1 MSNQNYV
8 ITSTNEFNEKTAYV
22 DHDGDLVIEHDEQSV
37 IVDAVQAKQLIAI
50 LEKFTEG
57 AAK

>member
-8 ITSTNEFNEKTAYV
+8 ITSTNEFSEKKAYV
-22 DHDGDLVIEHDEQSV
+22 DHDGGLVIEHGEQNV
-37 IVDAVQAKQLIAI
+37 IVDVEQAKQLIAI

-57 AAK
+57 AAQ

>member
-37 IVDAVQAKQLIAI
+37 IVDVAQAKQLIAI
-50 LEKFTEG
+50 LENFTKG
-57 AAK
+57 AAQ

>member
-1 MSNQNYV
+1 MRSQNYI

-22 DHDGDLVIEHDEQSV
+22 DSDGDLVIEHDEQSV
-37 IVDAVQAKQLIAI
+37 IIDVEQARQLIAI

-57 AAK
+57 AAQ

>member
-8 ITSTNEFNEKTAYV
+8 IPSTNEFNEKTAYV

-37 IVDAVQAKQLIAI
+37 IVDVAQAKQLIAI
-50 LEKFTEG
+50 LEKFTKG
-57 AAK
+57 AAQ

>member
-8 ITSTNEFNEKTAYV
+8 ITSTNEFNEKTAFV

-37 IVDAVQAKQLIAI
+37 IVDVEQAKQLIAI

-57 AAK
+57 AAQ

>member
-37 IVDAVQAKQLIAI
+37 IVDVAQAKQLIAI

-57 AAK
+57 VAQ

>member
-22 DHDGDLVIEHDEQSV
+22 DHDGDLVIEHGEQSL
-37 IVDAVQAKQLIAI
+37 IVDVEQAKQLIAI
-50 LEKFTEG
+50 LEKFT
-57 AAK
+57 

>member
-1 MSNQNYV
+1 MSKKNYV

-37 IVDAVQAKQLIAI
+37 IVDVEQARQLIAI
-50 LEKFTEG
+50 LEKYTEG
-57 AAK
+57 AAQ

>member
-1 MSNQNYV
+1 MSKKNYV

-37 IVDAVQAKQLIAI
+37 IVDVEQARQLLAI
-50 LEKFTEG
+50 LEKYTEG
-57 AAK
+57 AAQ